1 METLVK
7 REIISITNSF
17 FQVPACLLISKFWL
31 DDILGE
37 PWPLIFMESDALE
50 PFLIAQHF
58 PGLFWGMAIGYGLH
72 CLALIVCLTYL
83 IRSKLYI
90 YAKCQQSSFF
100 FQLGGMR
107 RGGTEEKQEVRGR
120 RRGDSVI
127 AELKDSNMWK
137 NIPICGISLKG
148 WIHHQWNGDVTI
160 IQLYSYKTTTEG
172 NLYYRPKWWIPSK
185 KSLHG
190 EFPRRP
196 CCSIQLRSAWHLLI
210 FLEILQNMSQPSGPT
225 T

>member
-1 METLVK
+1 MRWSLSWLLNISQVFSGEWRLAMACIAWPSLSVSPTWSGRSFTFTPNASNQAFFPAGRNAPRRHRRETRGQRRKERRLSYS
-7 REIISITNSF
+7 RIER
-17 FQVPACLLISKFWL
+17 FQYVEK
-31 DDILGE
+31 
-37 PWPLIFMESDALE
+37 
-50 PFLIAQHF
+50 
-58 PGLFWGMAIGYGLH
+58 Y
-72 CLALIVCLTYL
+72 
-83 IRSKLYI
+83 
-90 YAKCQQSSFF
+90 SS
-100 FQLGGMR
+100 
-107 RGGTEEKQEVRGR
+107 
-120 RRGDSVI
+120 
-127 AELKDSNMWK
+127 MWK

>member
-1 METLVK
+1 MRWSLSWLLN
-7 REIISITNSF
+7 ISQVFSGEWRLDMACIAWPSLSVSPTWSGRSF
-17 FQVPACLLISKFWL
+17 TFTPNASNQA
-31 DDILGE
+31 
-37 PWPLIFMESDALE
+37 
-50 PFLIAQHF
+50 
-58 PGLFWGMAIGYGLH
+58 
-72 CLALIVCLTYL
+72 
-83 IRSKLYI
+83 
-90 YAKCQQSSFF
+90 FF

>member
-1 METLVK
+1 MMTMNLAQALTGSLGKTRHILVCGLIGSWIGQVGEISKILLKMLFLLCKLISIAIMETLGK
-7 REIISITNSF
+7 RKIISTTFS
-17 FQVPACLLISKFWL
+17 QVPACLLISKFWL

-37 PWPLIFMESDALE
+37 PLIFMESDALE

-148 WIHHQWNGDVTI
+148 
-160 IQLYSYKTTTEG
+160 
-172 NLYYRPKWWIPSK
+172 
-185 KSLHG
+185 
-190 EFPRRP
+190 
-196 CCSIQLRSAWHLLI
+196 
-210 FLEILQNMSQPSGPT
+210 
-225 T
+225 